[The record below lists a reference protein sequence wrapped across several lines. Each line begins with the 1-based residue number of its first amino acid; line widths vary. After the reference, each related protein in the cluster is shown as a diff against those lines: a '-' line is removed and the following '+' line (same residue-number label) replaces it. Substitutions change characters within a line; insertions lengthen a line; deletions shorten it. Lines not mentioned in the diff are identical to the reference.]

1 MYESTKAAYTQD
13 IMTKII
19 KDSVVGFTYVL
30 KDSEGIVLDESSDS
44 EPLEY
49 LHGHQNIISGLESEL
64 EGLSIGDKKD
74 IIIQPQDGYG
84 LPQDDLIQSFPKNSF
99 PDDIELEVG
108 LELQADTPNGPMAFI
123 VLEIRESEVVMD
135 GNHPL
140 AGEVLH
146 FSVDIKSIRS
156 ATPDELSHGHS
167 HGAHGHHHD

>member
-1 MYESTKAAYTQD
+1 MTNITQD
-13 IMTKII
+13 K
-19 KDSVVGFTYVL
+19 VVGFTYIL

-64 EGLSIGDKKD
+64 EGLQVGDKKD

-84 LPQDDLIQSFPKNSF
+84 LPQDSLIQSFPKTSF

-123 VLEIRESEVVMD
+123 VMEIKEDEVIMD

-140 AGEVLH
+140 AGETLFFAVE
-146 FSVDIKSIRS
+146 IKSVRP
-156 ATPDELSHGHS
+156 ATQEELDHGHA
-167 HGAHGHHHD
+167 HGAHGHHHH